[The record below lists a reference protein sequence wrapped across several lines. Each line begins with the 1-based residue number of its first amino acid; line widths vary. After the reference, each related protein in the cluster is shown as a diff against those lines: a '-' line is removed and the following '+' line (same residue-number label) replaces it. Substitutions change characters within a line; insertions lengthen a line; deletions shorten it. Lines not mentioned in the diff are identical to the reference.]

1 MKSSLKAARTEQR
14 NPRSRGIDRKS
25 TTGILRVL
33 NREDALVARAVRA
46 EIPRI
51 AAAVDAIVKA
61 IERGGRLIYVG
72 AGTSGRLAVLD
83 AAECPPTFGTPPRI
97 VQAIIAG
104 GEKALRHAVEG
115 AEDSARDGARDLAR
129 MGVASNDVVVGIAAS
144 GTTPYVLGALK
155 FAQQK
160 RAITVGITAN
170 PRSPLARLARIAIAP
185 KTGAE
190 AIAGS
195 TRMKAGTAQKM
206 VLNLLSTTAM
216 IRLGRVYEN
225 WMVHVALT
233 NQKLKRR
240 GMRILEEAT
249 GATMAEAARLLRSTQ
264 HDLPASLVMLETG
277 ASSAEARRQLAAC
290 RGNVRQAIRA
300 AASSRNDSRNA
311 VSTATRTAARTT
323 RRGSS
328 RGNSRNNARIA
339 ARTGSR
345 ATPQATK
352 TRGQA

>member
-1 MKSSLKAARTEQR
+1 VKSSLKAAKTEDS

-25 TTGILRVL
+25 TSEILRVL
-33 NREDALVARAVRA
+33 NREDALVARAVEA

-83 AAECPPTFGTPPRI
+83 AAECPPTFGTPPRM

-115 AEDSARDGARDLAR
+115 AEDSARDGARDLSR
-129 MGVASNDVVVGIAAS
+129 ISIASNDVVVGIAAS
-144 GTTPYVLGALK
+144 GATPYVLGALK

-160 RAITVGITAN
+160 GAVTVGITAN
-170 PRSPLARLARIAIAP
+170 PNSPLARLAKIAIAP

-240 GMRILEEAT
+240 GVRILEEAT
-249 GATMAEAARLLRSTQ
+249 GASMAEAERALRSTR
-264 HDLPASLVMLETG
+264 HDLPAALVMLGTG
-277 ASSAEARRQLAAC
+277 ASSSEARRHLAAT

-300 AASSRNDSRNA
+300 ASSSRTPTPSAKSPN
-311 VSTATRTAARTT
+311 
-323 RRGSS
+323 
-328 RGNSRNNARIA
+328 NSRTDAQ
-339 ARTGSR
+339 SK
-345 ATPQATK
+345 PSATK
-352 TRGQA
+352 TRRRA